1 MKKFFVTVLS
11 LAVAAAAAFAQDYNA
26 AMEAYNNAAVAETKA
41 AQIAGFRE
49 AMTLFAACED
59 EDAPAQV
66 AKCQENIV
74 NISFGIVTDDIK
86 AKNFDQALLS
96 LDAAVAAAQEFG
108 QDVEERK
115 NKQLGNIYN
124 GAANASFGKKDAAA
138 AVDNAKKAIEINEA
152 VGATYFFL
160 GWGLSQQKDVDG
172 AIEALEKANEMGMGK
187 QALPLLSNQY
197 LAKCQAA
204 NKAGKFADAVEMAD
218 KALEYNP
225 NNANAYKLRGNA
237 NTSLNKIAEAI
248 DDFNKY
254 LELNPNAKDAEGIK
268 KTIAQ
273 LKAAKK

>member
-1 MKKFFVTVLS
+1 MNKFFVTVLS
-11 LAVAAAAAFAQDYNA
+11 LAMAAAAAFAQDYNA
-26 AMEAYNNAAVAETKA
+26 AMEAYNNAAVAETKT

-49 AMTLFAACED
+49 AMNLFAACED

-86 AKNFDQALLS
+86 AKKFDQALVS

-124 GAANASFGKKDAAA
+124 GAANAAFGQKDAAA
-138 AVDNAKKAIEINEA
+138 TVDNAKKAIEINEA

-197 LAKCQAA
+197 LTKCQTA
-204 NKAGKFADAVEMAD
+204 NKAGKFADAIDMAN

-225 NNANAYKLRGNA
+225 KNANAYKLRGNA
-237 NTSLNKIAEAI
+237 YTSLNKTTEAI
-248 DDFNKY
+248 EDFTKY
-254 LELNPNAKDAEGIK
+254 LELSPNAKDAEGIK

-273 LKAAKK
+273 LKVAKK

>member
-1 MKKFFVTVLS
+1 MKKIFVTVLS
-11 LAVAAAAAFAQDYNA
+11 LAVAAVAAFAQDYNA

-49 AMTLFAACED
+49 AMNLFAACED

-66 AKCQENIV
+66 AKCQDNIV

-86 AKNFDQALLS
+86 AKDFDKALVS

-124 GAANASFGKKDAAA
+124 GAANAAFGKKDAAA
-138 AVDNAKKAIEINEA
+138 AVENAQKAIEINEA

-172 AIEALEKANEMGMGK
+172 AIEALEKASEMGMGK

-197 LAKCQAA
+197 LTKCQAA
-204 NKAGKFADAVEMAD
+204 NKAGKFAEAVDMAG

-237 NTSLNKIAEAI
+237 YVSLNKMPEAI
-248 DDFNKY
+248 ANFEKY
-254 LELNPNAKDAEGIK
+254 LEVNPNAKDAESIK